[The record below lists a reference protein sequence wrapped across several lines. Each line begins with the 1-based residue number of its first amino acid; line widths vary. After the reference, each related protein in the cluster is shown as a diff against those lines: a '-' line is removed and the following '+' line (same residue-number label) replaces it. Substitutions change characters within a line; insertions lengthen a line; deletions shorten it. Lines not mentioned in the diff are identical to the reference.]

1 MKSIALSLACA
12 LVAAVSMAAAASP
25 ASAGLDFTDT
35 ATYQGGTADITFNG
49 SATLSQTASMV
60 NGFNGGNAF
69 TLASAGTVLTG
80 SNATVDFSY
89 TGTTAGGF
97 FGFTQARYDVDV
109 GSPAYT
115 MVVQF
120 GTIVGNV
127 SLNNVAFNDLG
138 SGLSSVYTINQSLS
152 AVDSGRKIF
161 IQIPSSGPGS
171 VPLTQRD
178 QVQAVRLTFSFQSG
192 ASTSLAIQ
200 AVVNPEPGTVALFGL
215 GLIGLAGAV
224 RARRRNRA
232 RAQNA

>member
-1 MKSIALSLACA
+1 MTRIALSVACA
-12 LVAAVSMAAAASP
+12 LIAAASTAIAARP

-35 ATYQGGTADITFNG
+35 ATFQGASTDVTFNG
-49 SATLSQTASMV
+49 SGTLGQTAAMV
-60 NGFNGGNAF
+60 NGFNGGNIV
-69 TLASAGTVLTG
+69 TLASLGTVLTG

-97 FGFTQARYDVDV
+97 FGFTQANYDVNV
-109 GSPAYT
+109 GNPAYT

-138 SGLSSVYTINQSLS
+138 SGLSSVYTINQALS
-152 AVDSGRKIF
+152 AADSGRKIF
-161 IQIPSSGPGS
+161 ILIPSSGAGS
-171 VPLTQRD
+171 IPLTQRD
-178 QVQAVRLTFSFQSG
+178 QATAVRLAFSFQTGS
-192 ASTSLAIQ
+192 ATSLAIQ

-215 GLIGLAGAV
+215 GLVGLAGAV